1 MRFYL
6 CFLLIHYLLSYTW
19 YFDQQCMIRILRKTK
34 SKARIFNANSHK
46 KFIFKIFQFTEI
58 FLSQRIMTR
67 LSKKAFKVK
76 IKIWINLDKIKFG

>member
-1 MRFYL
+1 
-6 CFLLIHYLLSYTW
+6 
-19 YFDQQCMIRILRKTK
+19 MIRILRKTK

-76 IKIWINLDKIKFG
+76 IKIWINLDKTRGGNINTKKKIHDL

>member
-1 MRFYL
+1 
-6 CFLLIHYLLSYTW
+6 
-19 YFDQQCMIRILRKTK
+19 MIRILRKTK

>member
-1 MRFYL
+1 
-6 CFLLIHYLLSYTW
+6 
-19 YFDQQCMIRILRKTK
+19 MIRILMKTK
-34 SKARIFNANSHK
+34 SKARIVNANSHK